1 MKLFEITLYENKS
14 HRLLQEGWQELTE
27 DQKNYQLRFERELWP
42 LLESY
47 VKLYEAALT
56 PQQIDAIFTSAE
68 EKAIAG
74 GNNKTTLG
82 KIGSAV
88 AGAAKLPVDI
98 AKAVNAKIDELGRM
112 AQKAGP
118 IQNADAKF
126 EKLKQDIMS
135 KNPDSK
141 IVQGIKTVSDWAIAN
156 PGKASLAVG
165 ILTTIAAFVGGPA
178 GGAAAGLV
186 LRATKDLLQGEKLST
201 AVGKSIKTAALGYLS
216 GKAFELLGNWMAGFR
231 EQAIPF
237 GPEDAGLEKI
247 SWEATKTLRAPGME
261 WTQSTQGFDVL
272 VRPEEASAIRE
283 AMTQI
288 KQGDLSSFDSL
299 LAIAKE
305 VNTKDYTSSL
315 DTMVQGAWKAA
326 KDNDSLLQFINT
338 AKQGLQAASQGA
350 AAAADG
356 KKQESMEERF
366 QQFLSN
372 QQVDEGP
379 MDALK
384 KGAAAVGGAIKKGAE
399 KVANV
404 GKNLGNK
411 VTKDKLMKAWKAA
424 GSPTEAGEVAKVLQ
438 QAGVSDDII
447 KAISAEQKIELPV
460 AAKADPGAETTPSGQ
475 PKIEP
480 TLDTPGQTATGTD
493 QAAPDAEPTSG
504 QAAPQG
510 GQAAPAGSAPK
521 AGPNAKQLTPIVNMI
536 KKANV
541 VDAVKAMLQKEVGG
555 SAPADQSAP
564 QGAPAA
570 QPTAGSTPAADKTAQ
585 PDAGTQ
591 GGQATPAGDKTAA
604 PGSNKAAGD
613 TFEKAKGDIR
623 KVQSGTKPLPDKM
636 AQGVQADIAK
646 LAKGDKESGVFAA
659 QKIMNFAKAGYD
671 ISKLQPA
678 WLANAKAGERFLT
691 QSVYFAITKM
701 LREHGLGWADLGL
714 RIRLVENTNDVVGIS
729 FA

>member
-1 MKLFEITLYENKS
+1 MKLFEIALYENKS

-27 DQKNYQLRFERELWP
+27 AQQNYQLRFERELWP

-47 VKLYEAALT
+47 VKLYEATLT

-82 KIGSAV
+82 KVGSTV

-98 AKAVNAKIDELGRM
+98 AKKVNAKIDELGRM
-112 AQKAGP
+112 AQQAGP

-126 EKLKQDIMS
+126 EKLKQDILAN
-135 KNPDSK
+135 KPDSK
-141 IVQGIKTVSDWAIAN
+141 IVQGIQKVSDWAKEN

-165 ILTTIAAFVGGPA
+165 VLTTIAAFIGGPA

-201 AVGKSIKTAALGYLS
+201 AVGKSIKTAALGALA
-216 GKAFELLGNWMAGFR
+216 GKAFEMVGDWLG
-231 EQAIPF
+231 
-237 GPEDAGLEKI
+237 GLRADVVMKDQFADV
-247 SWEATKTLRAPGME
+247 SWDATKTITAPGME
-261 WTQSTQGFDVL
+261 WTQSIKGVNIKVLPDDAETINGLMKVLGGSDPSQRIQAFDKL
-272 VRPEEASAIRE
+272 Y
-283 AMTQI
+283 
-288 KQGDLSSFDSL
+288 GL
-299 LAIAKE
+299 AKE
-305 VNTKDYTSSL
+305 IRSPEYKQLLSNVGE
-315 DTMVQGAWKAA
+315 MA
-326 KDNDSLLQFINT
+326 KNNDSLFQWIQS
-338 AKQGLQAASQGA
+338 AKTGLQSISQGA
-350 AAAADG
+350 IAASDG

-366 QQFLSN
+366 QQYLSA
-372 QQVDEGP
+372 QQLDEGP
-379 MDALK
+379 LDALK
-384 KGAAAVGGAIKKGAE
+384 KGASAVGGALKKGAE
-399 KVANV
+399 KVANI

-447 KAISAEQKIELPV
+447 KTVGAEQKIELPL
-460 AAKADPGAETTPSGQ
+460 AAKAEPGAETTPSGQ

-480 TLDTPGQTATGTD
+480 TLDTPSAAPPTRTTPAAGQTSAQAGVPQAT
-493 QAAPDAEPTSG
+493 PT
-504 QAAPQG
+504 
-510 GQAAPAGSAPK
+510 AGSAPK

-541 VDAVKAMLQKEVGG
+541 VDAVKAMLQKEVG
-555 SAPADQSAP
+555 STQS
-564 QGAPAA
+564 AA
-570 QPTAGSTPAADKTAQ
+570 QPSAQNTTKPAAGNATQQPASAQ
-585 PDAGTQ
+585 
-591 GGQATPAGDKTAA
+591 KTAA
-604 PGSNKAAGD
+604 KPAAVANKAAGD
-613 TFEKAKGDIR
+613 TFEKAKSDIR

-636 AQGVQADIAK
+636 SQGIQADLAK

-678 WLANAKAGERFLT
+678 WIANAKQGERFLT
-691 QSVYFAITKM
+691 QSVYYAITKM
-701 LREHGLGWADLGL
+701 LREYNLGWADLGL
-714 RIRLVENTNDVVGIS
+714 RIRLVENTNDVVGINYI
-729 FA
+729 